1 MIIAQTNGAD
11 GSTVARQTD
20 ALQSKATVIVV
31 EATEDVPST
40 TILAAVRRINLRVSL
55 QTVRRVLPHQY
66 HAREVL
72 AVQARKVSEAVLHRR
87 AVRVVRR
94 RVAVARE
101 EEATEVG
108 DKYVFL

>member
-11 GSTVARQTD
+11 GSTVAPQTD
-20 ALQSKATVIVV
+20 ARQSKATVIVV
-31 EATEDVPST
+31 EATEDVAST
-40 TILAAVRRINLRVSL
+40 TILVAVRRIHLRVSL

-87 AVRVVRR
+87 AARVVRR
-94 RVAVARE
+94 RAAVARE

-108 DKYVFL
+108 DK

>member
-11 GSTVARQTD
+11 GSTEARQTD
-20 ALQSKATVIVV
+20 ARQSKAIVIVV
-31 EATEDVPST
+31 EATEDIPST
-40 TILAAVRRINLRVSL
+40 TILAAVRRIHLHVSL

-94 RVAVARE
+94 RETIVQEV
-101 EEATEVG
+101 ATEVG

>member
-11 GSTVARQTD
+11 GSMEARQTD
-20 ALQSKATVIVV
+20 ARQSKAIVIVV
-31 EATEDVPST
+31 EAIEDVPST
-40 TILAAVRRINLRVSL
+40 TILVAVRRIHLHVNL

-72 AVQARKVSEAVLHRR
+72 AVQTRKVSEAVLHRR

-94 RVAVARE
+94 RAAVARE

-108 DKYVFL
+108 DK

>member
-11 GSTVARQTD
+11 GSTG

-40 TILAAVRRINLRVSL
+40 TILAAVRRIHLHVSL

-94 RVAVARE
+94 RAAVARE

-108 DKYVFL
+108 DK

>member
-11 GSTVARQTD
+11 GSTGARQTD

-40 TILAAVRRINLRVSL
+40 TILAAVRRIHLRVSL
-55 QTVRRVLPHQY
+55 QTVRRILLHRH

-94 RVAVARE
+94 RAAVARE

-108 DKYVFL
+108 DK

>member
-1 MIIAQTNGAD
+1 ME
-11 GSTVARQTD
+11 ARQTD
-20 ALQSKATVIVV
+20 ARQSKAIVIVV
-31 EATEDVPST
+31 EAIEDVPST
-40 TILAAVRRINLRVSL
+40 TILAAVRRIHLHASL

-66 HAREVL
+66 HARKVL

-94 RVAVARE
+94 RAAVARE

-108 DKYVFL
+108 DK

>member
-1 MIIAQTNGAD
+1 ME
-11 GSTVARQTD
+11 ARQTD
-20 ALQSKATVIVV
+20 ARQSKAIVIVV
-31 EATEDVPST
+31 EAIEDVPST
-40 TILAAVRRINLRVSL
+40 TILVAVRLIHLHVSL

-94 RVAVARE
+94 RAAVARE

-108 DKYVFL
+108 DK

>member
-1 MIIAQTNGAD
+1 M
-11 GSTVARQTD
+11 
-20 ALQSKATVIVV
+20 
-31 EATEDVPST
+31 EAIEDVPST
-40 TILAAVRRINLRVSL
+40 TILVAVRRIHLHVSL

-94 RVAVARE
+94 RAAVARE

-108 DKYVFL
+108 DK

>member
-1 MIIAQTNGAD
+1 ME
-11 GSTVARQTD
+11 ARQTD
-20 ALQSKATVIVV
+20 ARQSKAIVIVV
-31 EATEDVPST
+31 EAIEDVPST
-40 TILAAVRRINLRVSL
+40 TILVAIRRIHLHVSL

-72 AVQARKVSEAVLHRR
+72 AVQARKVSEAVLHRQ

-94 RVAVARE
+94 RAAVARE

-108 DKYVFL
+108 DK

>member
-1 MIIAQTNGAD
+1 M
-11 GSTVARQTD
+11 
-20 ALQSKATVIVV
+20 
-31 EATEDVPST
+31 EAIEDVPST
-40 TILAAVRRINLRVSL
+40 TILVAIRRIHLHVSL

-94 RVAVARE
+94 RAAVARE

-108 DKYVFL
+108 DK

>member
-1 MIIAQTNGAD
+1 ME
-11 GSTVARQTD
+11 ARQTD
-20 ALQSKATVIVV
+20 ARQSKAIVIVV
-31 EATEDVPST
+31 EAIEDVPST
-40 TILAAVRRINLRVSL
+40 TILVAIRRIHLHVSL

-94 RVAVARE
+94 RAAVARE

-108 DKYVFL
+108 DK

>member
-1 MIIAQTNGAD
+1 ME
-11 GSTVARQTD
+11 ARQTD
-20 ALQSKATVIVV
+20 ARQSKAIVIVV
-31 EATEDVPST
+31 EAIEDVPST
-40 TILAAVRRINLRVSL
+40 TILVAVRRIHLHVSL
-55 QTVRRVLPHQY
+55 QTVCRVLPHQY

-94 RVAVARE
+94 RAAVARE

-108 DKYVFL
+108 DK